1 MTMLDH
7 LMVGTVK
14 FMAFAGGLLAGA
26 VVVMR
31 VLM

>member
-1 MTMLDH
+1 MLDH
-7 LMVGTVK
+7 LMVGPVK

-26 VVVMR
+26 VVVLR